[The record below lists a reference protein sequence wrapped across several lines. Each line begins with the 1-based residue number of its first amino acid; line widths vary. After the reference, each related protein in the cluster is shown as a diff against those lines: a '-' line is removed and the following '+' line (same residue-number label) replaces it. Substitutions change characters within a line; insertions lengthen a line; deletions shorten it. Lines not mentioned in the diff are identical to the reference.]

1 MHIMNKSKVIK
12 VIILGNVKSPHIQN
26 WSSVLGS
33 ETVDE
38 VISLTKPTNQ
48 NINFFSRININIFY
62 PKFANKILDIQKEG
76 ALSKSLILIHLI
88 SVLWRIYKSNSQI
101 VHVHYASSYGL
112 FAALLPRM
120 RRKWILSVWGSDLY
134 NFPKLSYLHKKIFA
148 FTIGRYDKIQVTSH
162 FMLPEM
168 IKWTHRSKVDVI
180 PFPIDI
186 NKFKMTEPYSG
197 SVNSII
203 RIGTIKTLHPKYG
216 IDILINVAEIL
227 KRRGLVFHVDIYGDG
242 PQKDELLNIVNRLE
256 IKKNISFHGFVEY
269 QHIHQAFSNLDV
281 YIALSREDSE
291 TFGVAVLEA
300 SSSQLP
306 VVVSSCGGLP
316 EVVVDGQT
324 GFVVN
329 HQCLNEIA
337 DKVELLINDA
347 KLRRE
352 MGVAGRKR
360 VEQYY
365 SSDVCAKLQIAIYK
379 RLHSFLSDN

>member
-1 MHIMNKSKVIK
+1 MKKVI
-12 VIILGNVKSPHIQN
+12 VFGNVKSPHIQN

-33 ETVDE
+33 KIVDE
-38 VISLTKPTNQ
+38 VISLAKPTDQ
-48 NINFFSRININIFY
+48 NKKFFSKININIFY
-62 PKFANKILDIQKEG
+62 PRFANKILDNQNEG

-88 SVLWRIYKSNSQI
+88 PILWRIYISRSQI

-134 NFPKLSYLHKKIFA
+134 NFPNLSYFHKKIFA
-148 FTIGRYDKIQVTSH
+148 FAMARYDRIQVTSH
-162 FMLPEM
+162 FMIPEVV
-168 IKWTHRSKVDVI
+168 KWTHRSKVDII

-186 NKFKMTEPYSG
+186 GKFKKFAPYSG
-197 SVNSII
+197 SADSII
-203 RIGTIKTLHPKYG
+203 RIGTIKTLHHKYG
-216 IDILINVAEIL
+216 IDILLRVAEIL
-227 KRRGLVFHVDIYGDG
+227 KCRGHVFHVDIYGDG
-242 PQKDELLNIVNRLE
+242 PEKENLSNLVSFLGIE
-256 IKKNISFHGFVEY
+256 KNVSFHGYVDY
-269 QHIHQAFSNLDV
+269 QYIQQAFSNLDI

-316 EVVVDGQT
+316 EVVVDGHT

-329 HQCLNEIA
+329 HQCVHQIA

-347 KLRRE
+347 ELRRE

-365 SSDVCAKLQIAIYK
+365 SSNVCAKLQISNYQ
-379 RLHSFLSDN
+379 RLYS